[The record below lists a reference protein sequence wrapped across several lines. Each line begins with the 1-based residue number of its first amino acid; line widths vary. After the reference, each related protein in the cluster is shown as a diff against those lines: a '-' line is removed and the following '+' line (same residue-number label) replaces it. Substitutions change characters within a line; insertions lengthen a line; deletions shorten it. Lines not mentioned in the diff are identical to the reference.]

1 MQARFQIF
9 LMAGLVLMA
18 PAASGDAARP
28 VAAIKADILALA
40 QRFVG
45 LGDPDFSRQKALE
58 VLVAE
63 LLAAAPQPPVAARLN
78 LLAGPWYQV
87 WGPYDYR
94 GGERGTV
101 DPKITVDEIY
111 QVVFRDGYYYNVNPV
126 QGKNRIALLRGE
138 FKLVTDYPDILQV
151 RFTHFPGNKGR
162 PEGIPIWELAARA
175 EAGTLPA
182 KTTIVPG
189 FIVRWFFG
197 GGFLREVY
205 TDADM
210 RITYGGDNAD
220 DRADE
225 HIYIMTRPQSGRAAV
240 LRAPGRSPL
249 AASDE

>member
-1 MQARFQIF
+1 MRTPAFF
-9 LMAGLVLMA
+9 KTLVMTGLLV
-18 PAASGDAARP
+18 AASAPSVIAARP

-40 QRFVG
+40 QSFAG
-45 LGDPDFSRQKALE
+45 QGDPDFSRQEALE
-58 VLVAE
+58 KLVTE
-63 LLAAAPQPPVAARLN
+63 LLAAAPQPPVAARLD

-94 GGERGTV
+94 GGDRGTV

-126 QGKNRIALLRGE
+126 RGKSRIALLRGE
-138 FKLVTDYPDILQV
+138 FQPVPGYPDMLKV
-151 RFTHFPGNKGR
+151 RFTRFPGNKGR
-162 PEGIPIWELAARA
+162 PEDIPLWELAALA
-175 EAGTLPA
+175 EAGELPA
-182 KTTIVPG
+182 GTTIVPG

-210 RITYGGDNAD
+210 RITYGGDRVD

-225 HIYIMTRPQSGRAAV
+225 HIYIMTRARSGA
-240 LRAPGRSPL
+240 
-249 AASDE
+249 

>member
-1 MQARFQIF
+1 MTIKLQWLSFI
-9 LMAGLVLMA
+9 LMLSMVATT
-18 PAASGDAARP
+18 PGDTSAARS
-28 VAAIKADILALA
+28 VAAIKADILNLS
-40 QRFVG
+40 QTFIG
-45 LGDPDFSRQKALE
+45 QGDPDFSKQRALE

-63 LLAAAPQPPVAARLN
+63 LLAAAPQPPVGQRLD

-94 GGERGTV
+94 GNDRGTV

-126 QGKNRIALLRGE
+126 KGKDRIALLRGE
-138 FKLVTDYPDILQV
+138 FQLVPDRPDMLKV
-151 RFTHFPGNKGR
+151 RFTRFPGNKGR
-162 PEGIPIWELAARA
+162 PEDIPIWELAALA
-175 EAGTLPA
+175 ETGKLPN

-197 GGFLREVY
+197 GGALREVY

-210 RITYGGDNAD
+210 RITYGGDSVD

-225 HIYIMTRPQSGRAAV
+225 HIYIMTRPQSTAG
-240 LRAPGRSPL
+240 GS
-249 AASDE
+249 